1 VYLITEIINQYGF
14 YIGQFLLLTLGLVFF
29 FLAKLFF
36 NKLLLATKKT
46 SNHFDEVFVLAL
58 KKPLSFALV
67 FGYLLIISVQFRDY
81 LPSLGKF
88 IFLVNISLVF
98 WFLLRLSSGIEK
110 KIIETNNKLQADNVT
125 FLTRIIRA
133 FFWLIFIIIV
143 IQAMGYSISAIL
155 AFGGVGGLVVGMAAK
170 DVLSNMFSGFILQID
185 KPFNTGDWVRI
196 KEHNIEG
203 VVEKI
208 NWRMTRIRTFSKNP
222 VYIPNSIFS
231 SSPIETPSRMLNRR
245 IKETIGLRYAD
256 MTKVK
261 TILKEIET
269 MLKTHPDIDNEKI
282 IMVNL
287 NQFSAYSVDFFIY
300 LFTKTKDWVTY
311 HKIKEDVLLKVSDI
325 IEKNEAEIA
334 FPTTQIEY
342 KA

>member
-1 VYLITEIINQYGF
+1 MYFLREIINQYSF
-14 YIGQFLLLTLGLVFF
+14 HIEILLLLILGVV
-29 FLAKLFF
+29 LFF
-36 NKLLLATKKT
+36 SYKFILNKLTFIAKKT
-46 SNHFDEVFVLAL
+46 KNKFDDAFIFAL
-58 KKPLSFALV
+58 KKPLFFVLIFA
-67 FGYLLIISVQFRDY
+67 YLLIVSVQLD
-81 LPSLGKF
+81 LSLAILGKN
-88 IFLVNISLVF
+88 IFLVNFSLFF
-98 WFLLRLSSGIEK
+98 WFLLRLSFGIER
-110 KIIETNNKLQADNVT
+110 KIIQTNQAIQADNVT
-125 FLTRIIRA
+125 FLSRIVRA
-133 FFWLIFIIIV
+133 ILWLIFIVIM

-170 DVLSNMFSGFILQID
+170 DVLSNMLSGFILQID

-208 NWRMTRIRTFSKNP
+208 SWRMTRIRTFSKNP

-231 SSPIETPSRMLNRR
+231 ASPIETPSRMLNRR

-256 MTKVK
+256 MTKIK
-261 TILKEIET
+261 TILNEVEA
-269 MLKTHPDIDNEKI
+269 MLKTHPDVDNKKI

-300 LFTKTKDWVTY
+300 LFTQTKDWETY
-311 HKIKEDVLLKVSDI
+311 HKIKEDILLKVSEI

-334 FPTTQIEY
+334 FPTTQIQY
-342 KA
+342 DK